1 MNYFKSRNIQKS
13 KKIKKSRKYVWK
25 RLLSMVLCAA
35 LILGIQPVPQPALAA
50 SAYTAA
56 IEARTSDA
64 RYYYKTCAG
73 NKEEKYNK
81 TDFTSSSSPQKLS
94 VTSNKLTFSTSS
106 EPDKDKSMAAYVP
119 FSVPVEVPAHTTR
132 TFQMEFSVDMNIALG
147 EKSTTNRVIELFKGD
162 GPEQFNIVRD
172 TPSSE
177 DTLVR
182 IYAYSPFDEN
192 TTQEK
197 TVTYS
202 VVFSNTGL
210 SSAKEAAKFV
220 LFCGARNFQSVP
232 NVRLT
237 CNCELTGITYTD
249 TYDTK
254 TVSYDACGGSVSPTS
269 KTVTYYSK
277 YGELPT
283 PTRTGYTFAGW
294 YTAASGGS
302 RITSD
307 STVEASSGDTLY
319 AHWTG
324 NPYSVTYD
332 ANGGGTPS
340 QAGKT
345 VTYGSA
351 YGDLATVSRTGYT
364 FAGWYTQK
372 EGGTKVT
379 SSTTVETAEN
389 HTLYAHWTANQYT
402 ITFSGAVAGSGSAGY
417 SYKQT
422 GTIPFPQAVDQT
434 GSSKYFTGWK
444 LTTLPTTKPT
454 VDGTAVNTSALYQ
467 PGQALALNGGALGNM
482 TFTAQYTTLTG
493 TSSTSEKLAIAGK
506 STISAPPEKSTYTV
520 KVTGNDS
527 LKALSIGGV
536 TVTREKAEDFVLTAI
551 GNSSKEVRIDGESAG
566 SVAAKGTLTITYK
579 TLTVTVNAN
588 KAVTLQGGP
597 ELMQLGPVDGVY
609 TYTHT
614 TRNSG
619 SGTFPILVD
628 GVDTGKT
635 VRYGNQTALTYHT
648 ATARVTAQPGAAVS
662 SVELVSGS
670 KTLVMSAAGSGQYSC
685 TKLSDGATYTLRVN
699 GAGVSGQTADFTVD
713 KTLNA
718 TIYAKTVTT
727 RLDGALAD
735 IPGVDNVK
743 IGGLDAERTGTGT
756 WLATKVAAT
765 IGDAVTINGESVT
778 AASGYV
784 DYYTVAYDADG
795 GENAPVDGNVYRKG
809 SKAAALGQGEMR
821 KDGCSFLGWKKDG
834 TDINVGEA
842 VTINGK
848 TTLTAQWKEHA
859 ACEVKWQTPGGEP
872 QYGTLA
878 EALNAAGTTPD
889 VTITVQE
896 GRTANLPGNHTLP
909 ESAKLIVP
917 AGTKVVSDA
926 DGAVLDVDGRIEN
939 AGSFDASIG
948 TLHIKESGK
957 LINTGTVLWNIMPNA
972 GRIENTGGTLGGD
985 IENTDGGI
993 VEGGT
998 VTGTVTG
1005 GTVTG
1010 PLTNEGTIKETTVTG
1025 PVDLPS
1031 GGKIEDSVIDGTVT
1045 DKGGDLI
1052 YTEEKDGTGV
1062 VTPPGGSGTGSTPVQ
1077 KLIDALGGAAIES
1090 PAGTVKLVA
1099 DVDLTDHPIIIG
1111 DDVIIDLNGHTITG
1125 PEGKPAIQI
1134 EGGDV
1139 TVKDSSDPDSGFI
1152 IGGGGSKEQP
1162 GAPGIENKGN
1172 GTVTVEGGHVFGG
1185 SGGVDGEGGAGIKNT
1200 GDGDVVVKGGEIS
1213 GGSGGFG
1220 EPGGKGGSGI
1230 ENTGNGKVN
1239 VEGGKV
1245 EGGSGGIGDSGGAG
1259 GNAVT
1264 NSGDGTVNVSGG
1276 EVTGGIG
1283 GRAGIGDG
1291 GQGGR
1296 GIDSDIDKV
1305 TIAPDTSVNAGTGG
1319 TGGDGTVFLRNVT
1332 PAIDA
1337 IPDQEYTGAEIT
1349 PAVVVRDGADII
1361 PASEYV
1367 VEYKDNIHAGTATVV
1382 VKDKPN
1388 KENALY
1394 KLADITT
1401 TFEIIGEPGK
1411 PTPAPGET
1419 SKPTAEPGKPTS
1431 APGET
1436 SKPTAEPGKPTPE
1449 PGTATTTPGETSK
1462 PTAEPGTATAAP
1474 GETSK
1479 PTAEPGKPTPEPGE
1493 TSKPTA
1499 EPGTAT
1505 ATPTPVSGEEKKK
1518 LSDKRKLELHSG
1530 LKAVQTGKK
1539 LQISW
1544 GRVTEADGYSVYV
1557 QYCRKDFNSKSL
1569 NQVKSGKKTKIT
1581 VKKVNGR
1588 KLDTTKNFKLYVVA
1602 WKWKNGK
1609 KSTLAKTLTVHIAG
1623 KDSVKYTNVKNIK
1636 LKKTSYTL
1644 KKGGAV
1650 TLRPKAV
1657 LYDKRK
1663 KQLTADH
1670 CNEFRYLSSNKK
1682 VATVTA
1688 GGKVKAKVPG
1698 SCTIYVFAKNGCRR
1712 KIKIKV
1718 KK

>member
-1 MNYFKSRNIQKS
+1 MNYFKSRNIKKS
-13 KKIKKSRKYVWK
+13 KKNPKSRKHVWK

-50 SAYTAA
+50 STYTAA
-56 IEARTSDA
+56 IKVATSDA
-64 RYYYKTCAG
+64 RYYYKDYVEFSETY
-73 NKEEKYNK
+73 KK
-81 TDFTSSSSPQKLS
+81 TDFTSSSSPQRLS
-94 VTSNKLTFSTSS
+94 VTSNKLTFSTPSK
-106 EPDKDKSMAAYVP
+106 PDAKKSMVAYVP
-119 FSVPVEVPAHTTR
+119 FSIPVQVPAHTTR
-132 TFQMEFSVDMNIALG
+132 TFQMEFSVDMSLNANSSMNLAM
-147 EKSTTNRVIELFKGD
+147 ELFKGD
-162 GPEQFNIVRD
+162 GPEQFSIVR
-172 TPSSE
+172 SAS
-177 DTLVR
+177 
-182 IYAYSPFDEN
+182 AGEN
-192 TTQEK
+192 TVVHVYDFPKGCPLTVEETKK
-197 TVTYS
+197 TGTCS
-202 VVFSNTGL
+202 VVFRNDGS
-210 SSAKEAAKFV
+210 SSAEEAAKFV
-220 LFCGARNFQSVP
+220 LFCGIKNKFSAEQP
-232 NVRLT
+232 QPT
-237 CNCELTGITYTD
+237 YNCELTGITYTD
-249 TYDTK
+249 VTHTK

-269 KTVTYYSK
+269 KTVTYYGK

-302 RITSD
+302 QITSD

-379 SSTTVETAEN
+379 SSTTVGTAEN
-389 HTLYAHWTANQYT
+389 HTLYARWTANQYT
-402 ITFSGAVAGSGSAGY
+402 ITFSGAVDGSGSAGY
-417 SYKQT
+417 TYKQT

-434 GSSKYFTGWK
+434 GSGKYFTGWK
-444 LTTLPTTKPT
+444 LTTSPTTKPT
-454 VDGTAVNTSALYQ
+454 VDGTEVNTSVLYQ

-493 TSSTSEKLAIAGK
+493 TSSTSEKLAIAGR

-536 TVTREKAEDFVLTAI
+536 TVTREEAEDFVLTAI

-566 SVAAKGTLTITYK
+566 SVAANGTLTVAYK

-597 ELMQLGPVDGVY
+597 ELMRSGPVDGVY

-635 VRYGNQTALTYHT
+635 VRYGNQTVLTYHT

-662 SVELVSGS
+662 SVELASGS
-670 KTLVMSAAGSGQYSC
+670 KTLVMSADGSGQYSC

-699 GAGVSGQTADFTVD
+699 GAGVSGQTADFTAD

-743 IGGLDAERTGTGT
+743 IGGLDAARTGVGT
-756 WLATKVAAT
+756 WLATQVGT
-765 IGDAVTINGESVT
+765 SIGNTVSINGESVD
-778 AASGYV
+778 AAGGYV
-784 DYYTVAYDADG
+784 DYYTVVYDADG
-795 GENAPVDGNVYRKG
+795 GENAPVDGNIYRKG

-834 TDINVGEA
+834 TDVNVGEA

-848 TTLTAQWKEHA
+848 TTLTARWKEHA

-896 GRTANLPGNHTLP
+896 GRTANLFENHTLP

-939 AGSFDASIG
+939 AGSFGASIG

-957 LINTGTVLWNIMPNA
+957 LINTGTVLWNIMPNV

-1090 PAGTVKLVA
+1090 PTGTVKLVA
-1099 DVDLTDHPIIIG
+1099 DVDLTDNPIIIS

-1125 PEGKPAIQI
+1125 PEEKPAIQI

-1139 TVKDSSDPDSGFI
+1139 TVKDSSDPDNGFI

-1162 GAPGIENKGN
+1162 GAPGIENKGD
-1172 GTVTVEGGHVFGG
+1172 GTVTVEGGHVSGG

-1200 GDGDVVVKGGEIS
+1200 GDGDVVIKGGEIS

-1245 EGGSGGIGDSGGAG
+1245 EGGSGGIGDNGGIG
-1259 GNAVT
+1259 GTGVANT
-1264 NSGDGTVNVSGG
+1264 GDGTVDVSGG
-1276 EVTGGIG
+1276 EVIGGTGGRTG
-1283 GRAGIGDG
+1283 SGDG
-1291 GQGGR
+1291 GTGGK
-1296 GIDSDIDKV
+1296 GIESDTDKV
-1305 TIAPDTSVNAGTGG
+1305 MIAPDASVSAGTGG
-1319 TGGDGTVFLRNVT
+1319 VGENGEAALRNVT
-1332 PAIDA
+1332 ATIDT
-1337 IPDQEYTGAEIT
+1337 IPDQKYTSGEIT

-1401 TFEIIGEPGK
+1401 TFKIIGEPGK

-1419 SKPTAEPGKPTS
+1419 SKPTAEPGTATA
-1431 APGET
+1431 APVET
-1436 SKPTAEPGKPTPE
+1436 SKP
-1449 PGTATTTPGETSK
+1449 TSK

-1474 GETSK
+1474 VETL
-1479 PTAEPGKPTPEPGE
+1479 
-1493 TSKPTA
+1493 KPTA

-1505 ATPTPVSGEEKKK
+1505 TAPTPVSGEEKKK
-1518 LSDKRKLELHSG
+1518 LSDKRKLELHST

-1602 WKWKNGK
+1602 WKWKDGK

-1657 LYDKRK
+1657 LYDKHK
-1663 KQLTADH
+1663 KQLSVIH